1 MSSEIGKDLHF
12 LKHLFAERFFNSN
25 VYSLRRVFNHSKA
38 LTTTPTLVYTL
49 RRLFKESTGRKLKQ
63 KNVYDGFFLQKLF
76 CERQK
81 KQSDIFEIERLFLDK
96 LFCER
101 CDYSTDEVFNLKAF
115 FRSVNSLDFHCNDS
129 YDIVNN
135 VQDLFHDEES
145 EGIYLYLSLSL
156 YRYFPNLLL

>member
-1 MSSEIGKDLHF
+1 MFMTDSFYKSSSAKD
-12 LKHLFAERFFNSN
+12 KRSN
-25 VYSLRRVFNHSKA
+25 QIYSK
-38 LTTTPTLVYTL
+38 
-49 RRLFKESTGRKLKQ
+49 
-63 KNVYDGFFLQKLF
+63 
-76 CERQK
+76 
-81 KQSDIFEIERLFLDK
+81 RLFLDK

-115 FRSVNSLDFHCNDS
+115 FRSVNSLDVHCNDS

-156 YRYFPNLLL
+156 YRYFPNLL